1 MTYFQLYIIKVVKGI
16 ESNSIPLLLEPSY
29 AIYYMEKGGDIY
41 GRYQTVS
48 DKSSSRRPPEG
59 PKVYQPELLKSRT
72 VVKDK
77 YGMKH
82 VVRRVRINDH
92 AYREYY
98 ES

>member
-1 MTYFQLYIIKVVKGI
+1 MV
-16 ESNSIPLLLEPSY
+16 
-29 AIYYMEKGGDIY
+29 DI
-41 GRYQTVS
+41 RQFLIN
-48 DKSSSRRPPEG
+48 RPPEG

-82 VVRRVRINDH
+82 IVRRVKINDN

-98 ES
+98 EN

>member
-1 MTYFQLYIIKVVKGI
+1 MV
-16 ESNSIPLLLEPSY
+16 
-29 AIYYMEKGGDIY
+29 DI
-41 GRYQTVS
+41 RQFLIN
-48 DKSSSRRPPEG
+48 RPPEG
-59 PKVYQPELLKSRT
+59 PRVYQPELLKSRT

-82 VVRRVRINDH
+82 VVRRIRINDH

>member
-1 MTYFQLYIIKVVKGI
+1 MTYFRLYIIKVVKGI
-16 ESNSIPLLLEPSY
+16 EIHSIPFTTGTFLIPY
-29 AIYYMEKGGDIY
+29 TIWRKGVISMVDI
-41 GRYQTVS
+41 RQFLVN
-48 DKSSSRRPPEG
+48 RPPKG

-82 VVRRVRINDH
+82 IVRRVKINDN

-98 ES
+98 EN